1 MSGALHSPA
10 RITGLLL
17 IVLLVGFAL
26 LGPLVI
32 AVDPARQILADSLA
46 PPSAAYL
53 LGTDHLGRS
62 MLARMAYAT
71 RLSLLLAAV
80 TVVSAALPGAFL
92 GILAAW
98 RGGWVE
104 TGLVLLADAVL
115 ALPGLLLV
123 LLLAAFAPGE
133 FLPLYLG
140 LALAGWVEYFR
151 ITRAV
156 TRGILAKPHVE
167 AAGLLGFG
175 PGYILRRL
183 ILPELMPTLAVLAAF
198 GLGAAVLAISTLSFI
213 GLGIHPPTAELGS
226 MTTELL
232 PYAHEA
238 PLTVLLPAG
247 IVLLA
252 VLACHLLAGRGTR

>member
-1 MSGALHSPA
+1 MRALAPG
-10 RITGLLL
+10 RRLGLLL
-17 IVLLVGFAL
+17 IVAL
-26 LGPLVI
+26 LGFGLLGPWL
-32 AVDPARQILADSLA
+32 AGADPAHQILADSLA
-46 PPSAAYL
+46 PPGTDYW
-53 LGTDHLGRS
+53 LGADHLGRS
-62 MLARMAYAT
+62 MLARLAHAT

-80 TVVSAALPGAFL
+80 TVASAAIPGTLL

-104 TGLVLLADAVL
+104 GGLVLAADAVL

-151 ITRAV
+151 VARAMAS
-156 TRGILAKPHVE
+156 GLLARPHVE
-167 AAGLLGFG
+167 AARLLGFG
-175 PGYILRRL
+175 PGYVLWRL
-183 ILPELMPTLAVLAAF
+183 LLPGLLPTLGVLAAF
-198 GLGAAVLAISTLSFI
+198 GMGSAVLAISTLSFI

-232 PYAHEA
+232 PYAYEA
-238 PLTVLLPAG
+238 PLMVLMPAAL
-247 IVLLA
+247 VFMA
-252 VLACHLLAGRGTR
+252 VLGCHLLAGQARG